1 MRAAYAMCPV
11 NSKTHEEAVKY
22 LTEHDDKFN
31 AASQTKKA
39 TPHEDNDELTDG
51 TSVAESTSVATT
63 MVCNDQHNVDDEST
77 DGTWVAES
85 TTVAT
90 TVVYNDQHNVDDES
104 TDGTW
109 VAESMSV
116 ATTVVCDDQHE
127 VESLD
132 SNNKGRICRN
142 TMYFAMG
149 FTFGASCVMVI
160 IIMM

>member
-63 MVCNDQHNVDDEST
+63 VVCNDQHDVDDELT
-77 DGTWVAES
+77 DSTWVAES
-85 TTVAT
+85 T
-90 TVVYNDQHNVDDES
+90 
-104 TDGTW
+104 
-109 VAESMSV
+109 SV
-116 ATTVVCDDQHE
+116 ATTVVCDDQHG
-127 VESLD
+127 VESSD
-132 SNNKGRICRN
+132 SNNKGRICHDM
-142 TMYFAMG
+142 MYFAMG